1 MVRSLVFAGT
11 FAAALCVAS
20 PGLSEAPSAFGD
32 PETTGALGFDPRRG
46 ETQRENAA
54 ALMEEW
60 AEDLAYSL
68 LDAWS
73 SENRIALAGLSS
85 LYAPHVSF
93 FGRAVDRAQVEE
105 EKRRFAARWPVRRY
119 EHRPGT
125 MSIAC
130 DVEAK
135 ICHVRS
141 TVDWRAENP
150 VRQARAQGT
159 AQFELGV
166 SFAGEQP
173 LVAYEGGRVIRVSAA
188 N

>member
-1 MVRSLVFAGT
+1 VRPLVFVGILAT
-11 FAAALCVAS
+11 ALSAAS
-20 PGLSEAPSAFGD
+20 PSLAEPVAPLEPD
-32 PETTGALGFDPRRG
+32 VTGALAFDPRVD

-54 ALMEEW
+54 ALMAEW

-73 SENRIALAGLSS
+73 SENRLALAGLTS
-85 LYAPHVSF
+85 LYAPHVNY
-93 FGRAVDRAQVEE
+93 FGRAFDRTQVEE